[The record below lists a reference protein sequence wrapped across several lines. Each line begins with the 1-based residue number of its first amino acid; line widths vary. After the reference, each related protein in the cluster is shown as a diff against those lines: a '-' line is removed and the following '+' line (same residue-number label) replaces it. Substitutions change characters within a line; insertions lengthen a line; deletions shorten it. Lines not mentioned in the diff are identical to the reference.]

1 MLCTLQ
7 NKLNSKDAEHS
18 VKHLKRTGVQQASH
32 LFTFRVQS
40 IIKLIYVII
49 VKLFSLDFS

>member
-18 VKHLKRTGVQQASH
+18 VKDLKRTGVQQALH

-40 IIKLIYVII
+40 IIKLIYII
-49 VKLFSLDFS
+49 VVKLFSLDFS